1 MKMQLLVLM
10 ILSTLFLTNCEKENN
25 SVDSQ
30 ATMGEYVVNYGTSF
44 GMCVG
49 PCRKE
54 ISILNNELAFTVYYT
69 EGRGVIGGTPKI
81 FKESLD
87 ATLQNSLAKNLDYE
101 AFKKLD
107 EIVGCPDCADGG
119 AEWLEIIKGDSKHKV
134 TFEFGKAP
142 KEIESLVAILREKKT
157 YFEEKYLK

>member
-1 MKMQLLVLM
+1 MKMQLVLVM
-10 ILSTLFLTNCEKENN
+10 ILSTLFLTNCEKESN
-25 SVDSQ
+25 SIDSQ
-30 ATMGEYVVNYGTSF
+30 ATMSDYVVNYGTSF

-54 ISILNNELAFTVYYT
+54 LNLLNGEVSFTVFYT
-69 EGRGVIGGTPKI
+69 EGRGAIGGTPKT

-87 ATLQNSLAKNLDYE
+87 ASLQNSVVKGIDYE
-101 AFKKLD
+101 SFKKLN
-107 EIVGCPDCADGG
+107 EVVGCPDCADGG
-119 AEWLEIIKGDSKHKV
+119 AEWVEIMKGDSKHKV

-142 KEIESLVAILREKKT
+142 KEIESLVTVLRVKKV

>member
-1 MKMQLLVLM
+1 MKMQLVLLM
-10 ILSTLFLTNCEKENN
+10 IISTLFFTNCEKASELT
-25 SVDSQ
+25 DIQ
-30 ATMGEYVVNYGTSF
+30 ATMSNYVVNYGTSF

-54 ISILNNELAFTVYYT
+54 MNLTNSEVSFTVFYT
-69 EGRGVIGGTPKI
+69 EGRGATGGTPKT

-87 ATLQNSLAKNLDYE
+87 ASLQNSVVKGIDYE
-101 AFKKLD
+101 SFKKLN
-107 EIVGCPDCADGG
+107 EIIGCPDCADGG
-119 AEWLEIIKGDSKHKV
+119 AEWVEIVKGDSKHKV

-142 KEIESLVAILREKKT
+142 KEIESLVTILREKKV